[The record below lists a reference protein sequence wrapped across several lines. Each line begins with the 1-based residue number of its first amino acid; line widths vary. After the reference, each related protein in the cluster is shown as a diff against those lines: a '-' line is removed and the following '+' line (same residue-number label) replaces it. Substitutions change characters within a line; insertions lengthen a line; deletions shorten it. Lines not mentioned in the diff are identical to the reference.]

1 MTHLPGTNGEP
12 PRVAYAIGRHIGG
25 AVARNQ
31 LRRRLRS
38 VVAELAAEGRVA
50 PGAYLIGAT
59 PEGASSSFAD
69 LRRFLSDAFGA
80 LPRPEAAR

>member
-1 MTHLPGTNGEP
+1 VTHLPGTNGEP

-38 VVAELAAEGRVA
+38 VVVELAAEGRVA
-50 PGAYLIGAT
+50 PGAYLIGAA
-59 PEGASSSFAD
+59 PAAASSSFGD
-69 LRRFLSDAFGA
+69 LRGFLSDAFGA
-80 LPRPEAAR
+80 LPRAEAGR